1 MIKNFYDV
9 ATVLRQEITPV
20 LLKRLAK
27 KKLITQTDV
36 KLNSRLTCT

>member
-27 KKLITQTDV
+27 KK
-36 KLNSRLTCT
+36 KLHKPM